1 MNDEQE
7 LHVLSI
13 VVDGSDPEWDER
25 MIIVGTQA
33 KLATMFDL
41 TQLPAGAILMKG
53 KAAKRF
59 LAKGMQDEAAYQKQ
73 QAMKSNM
80 RNN

>member
-1 MNDEQE
+1 
-7 LHVLSI
+7 
-13 VVDGSDPEWDER
+13 
-25 MIIVGTQA
+25 
-33 KLATMFDL
+33 MFDL